1 MPLERQLVLIV
12 QSGVLSLRV
21 CTCVCAHSQ
30 MVVEWKWFREL

>member
-21 CTCVCAHSQ
+21 CTCVCAHSNGGGME
-30 MVVEWKWFREL
+30 MVS